1 MKHILA
7 LLQPRPLF
15 FLNTQV
21 HRTMVSASMR
31 KFSSGINKGHNY
43 NDEGIPVDEEL
54 KKRIIER
61 EKALFNSLSE
71 KEQQYYQAY
80 RLSLVKTM
88 EESWKDNK
96 NWWNKITTMT
106 EDEIETLPNEYI
118 RKFGSFLIR
127 YSEMQQVAHTDVN
140 KKLGGMYAQV
150 KNLDAL
156 ETQEEKDRKQALK
169 ERAIIADQSYQ
180 YEQTGYMQ
188 R

>member
-1 MKHILA
+1 
-7 LLQPRPLF
+7 
-15 FLNTQV
+15 
-21 HRTMVSASMR
+21 MVAASMR
-31 KFSSGINKGHNY
+31 TFSSGINKGHNY
-43 NDEGIPVDEEL
+43 QDEGIPVDEEL

-127 YSEMQQVAHTDVN
+127 YSEMQQVAHTDLN

-156 ETQEEKDRKQALK
+156 ETQEEKDSKQALK
-169 ERAIIADQSYQ
+169 ERAIAANQSYQ